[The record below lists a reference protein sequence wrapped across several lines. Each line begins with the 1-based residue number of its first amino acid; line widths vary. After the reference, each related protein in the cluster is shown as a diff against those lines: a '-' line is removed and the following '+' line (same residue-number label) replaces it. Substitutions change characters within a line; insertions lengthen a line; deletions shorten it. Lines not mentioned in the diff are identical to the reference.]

1 MGLVKARINSKR
13 QGYSAPATTTTTA
26 AAIIASETMK
36 STDNCFILQRLC

>member
-1 MGLVKARINSKR
+1 MVVGD
-13 QGYSAPATTTTTA
+13 SATATTTTT